1 MVGETENLLPP
12 FRFPFPPFSSLPFSL
27 HIFIASLPF
36 FPFSF
41 LGHGKV
47 GPAEPEPRRGQAAR
61 RARRLSY
68 QTPLLQSRSGRAG
81 GTGLGGTWPRGQ
93 ACISRTRS
101 PVWGGH
107 AAKLPPG
114 KRIQCGGVTSSHVPT
129 RDDWSSTCVPPLSHW
144 KSRVAGGRTPSS
156 GSPMAS
162 RSRAPCGSGTP
173 TEGTNRDADRFAV
186 LFFKP

>member
-1 MVGETENLLPP
+1 MRPRT
-12 FRFPFPPFSSLPFSL
+12 SSLPSASL
-27 HIFIASLPF
+27 FLPSLLFRFLYTYLSLPF
-36 FPFSF
+36 LSSRFPSWDVGRWGLLSQNPEGDRQPGGRGDSATEPHSSSPAVAG
-41 LGHGKV
+41 LGAPGW
-47 GPAEPEPRRGQAAR
+47 
-61 RARRLSY
+61 
-68 QTPLLQSRSGRAG
+68 
-81 GTGLGGTWPRGQ
+81 GGTWPRGQ

>member
-1 MVGETENLLPP
+1 MRPRT
-12 FRFPFPPFSSLPFSL
+12 SSLPSASL
-27 HIFIASLPF
+27 FLPSLLFRFLYTYLSLPF
-36 FPFSF
+36 LSSRFPSWD
-41 LGHGKV
+41 V

-68 QTPLLQSRSGRAG
+68 RTPLLQSRSGRAG